1 MYLSMNKIIKTII
14 ASALLSI
21 STPSLAQSET
31 LPSSAF
37 SQLNIVEQP
46 TISPNGELI
55 AAVYNTD
62 GATQQVVIS
71 PFGKVD
77 LTTILKLR
85 NQSERIVKLRW
96 VNNERLLISADYPEH
111 MYGSSRRVGQLFAVN
126 KDGSELKEIKLR
138 KLTDTK
144 DWSWLVSG
152 DQIVSMLP
160 HDPEHILLQQ
170 VSERDNYFPSVHKIN
185 VYSGS
190 SEKFAPSLQKPSYF
204 IGDSTGRSVVAVAVE
219 DLTRTFYLWQEDA
232 GQWKEI
238 GSYEAFEED
247 GFTPV
252 LYEPANNT
260 LIVKTYQKS
269 DKQEVWRYSLDTNEW
284 VEPLFQNETY
294 DVASVRE
301 HNGQVIGFGYTADMP
316 EVEFIAPAF
325 KQRQALVEN
334 TFKGM
339 NPIVVDFDESVNKL
353 LVKTYSASGPSRFYF
368 IDLANKAG
376 GLWMALQPALENKQF
391 PAKQPIEFEASDGLV
406 LNGYLINGG
415 NADRPLVVMPHGGPW
430 QRDTQVFHPLEHM
443 FVNAGYAVLQV
454 NFRGSSG
461 FGSSYEARGYGEWG
475 QRMQQDVLDGV
486 AWVKEQ
492 QLADVD
498 DSCVV
503 GWSYGGYVSLF
514 AATNTPTQFNC
525 YVSIAG
531 VSDINAILEDT
542 RAGETAQ
549 MVDNIMVGDRD
560 SEQGKAH
567 LEAIS
572 PIASF
577 GKLKRPTLLVHGTGD
592 VVVPDDQSEAFYK
605 AAKGYNLPVE
615 LLLLENGTHSLDSNP
630 NRKQAFDRV
639 INFVKANIE

>member
-1 MYLSMNKIIKTII
+1 MNKIIKTII

-269 DKQEVWRYSLDTNEW
+269 DKQEVWRYSLDTDEW

-415 NADRPLVVMPHGGPW
+415 DADRPLVVMPHGGPW

-542 RAGETAQ
+542 RASETAQ

-560 SEQGKAH
+560 SEKGKAH

-605 AAKGYNLPVE
+605 AAKEYNLPVE

>member
-1 MYLSMNKIIKTII
+1 MNKIIKTII

-415 NADRPLVVMPHGGPW
+415 DADRPLVVMPHGGPW

-542 RAGETAQ
+542 RASETAQ

-560 SEQGKAH
+560 SEKGKAH

-605 AAKGYNLPVE
+605 AAKEYNLPVE

>member
-1 MYLSMNKIIKTII
+1 MNKIIKTII

-96 VNNERLLISADYPEH
+96 VNNERLLVSADYPEH

-269 DKQEVWRYSLDTNEW
+269 DKQEVWRYSLDTDEW

-415 NADRPLVVMPHGGPW
+415 DADRPLVVMPHGGPW

-542 RAGETAQ
+542 RASETAQ

-560 SEQGKAH
+560 SEKGKAH

-605 AAKGYNLPVE
+605 AAKEYNLPVE

>member
-1 MYLSMNKIIKTII
+1 MNKIIKTII

-415 NADRPLVVMPHGGPW
+415 DADRPLVVMPHGGPW

-542 RAGETAQ
+542 RASETAQ

-605 AAKGYNLPVE
+605 AAKEYNLPVE

>member
-1 MYLSMNKIIKTII
+1 MNKIIKTII

-96 VNNERLLISADYPEH
+96 VNNERLLVSADYPEH

-294 DVASVRE
+294 DVASVME

-415 NADRPLVVMPHGGPW
+415 DADRPLVVMPHGGPW

-605 AAKGYNLPVE
+605 AAKEYNLPVE